1 MTDTADRPEAPLPV
15 LILIHGATLNGHMW
29 DPVRR
34 HLDPR
39 FPQVIAPDLP
49 GHGSR
54 RDEVYT
60 LQGAVDTVVAA
71 ARSANGAPVVLS
83 GDSLGGYSCLAA
95 AASVPAAQL
104 KGLVLGGCTANLIGF
119 KAMLPFRA
127 RVLMFKTLMA
137 LSNEDKLMA
146 KSLLKVRKSL
156 LDAQV
161 LPEDIDALFKA
172 GMSLTAYIQAVKAL
186 TGVDFRSKLAAIP
199 QPVLLVN
206 GTKDHVMMAQ
216 EPSFLAAAQHGSRH
230 VFENCEH
237 GVSLQRSAGFAALIN
252 EFVGRINRA
261 V

>member
-1 MTDTADRPEAPLPV
+1 MTDAAIRPEAPLPV

-39 FPQVIAPDLP
+39 FQILTPDLP

-60 LQGAVDTVVAA
+60 LAGAVETVVHA
-71 ARSANGAPVVLS
+71 ARSVNGAPVVLV
-83 GDSLGGYSCLAA
+83 GDSLGGYSCTASAA
-95 AASVPAAQL
+95 ALPSAQL
-104 KGLVLGGCTANLIGF
+104 TGLVLGGCTANLIGF
-119 KAMLPFRA
+119 KALLPFRA
-127 RVLMFKTLMA
+127 RVMMFKTLMA

-156 LDAQV
+156 LDAGV
-161 LPEDIDALFKA
+161 LAEDIDALFKA

-206 GTKDHVMMAQ
+206 GAKDHGMMAQ
-216 EPSFLAAAQHGSRH
+216 EPSFLAVAQQGSRH
-230 VFENCEH
+230 VFEHCEH
-237 GVSLQRSAGFAALIN
+237 GVSLQRSVAFARLVG
-252 EFVGRINRA
+252 EFVGRINRVA
-261 V
+261 